1 MVYAKPGTPSFNNPK
16 GLERHSNQKLRSA
29 IWGLFVSKERS
40 EKLKK
45 SFKSSVK
52 STTEL
57 LRYSLLLER
66 ASLMAK
72 MVQVVTKVSK
82 TKDAHFTGTPHILR
96 ASQVSS
102 KSQPC
107 SFLAISDRYLQTQNF
122 LSCIHS
128 QTHILN
134 ICTNHSGV
142 GTVEDPTISCNF
154 QTSRNPHRPAFHS
167 AMPTSPCCNKRHLQ
181 KPGQ

>member
-29 IWGLFVSKERS
+29 IWRLFVSKERS

-96 ASQVSS
+96 ASQVSF

-107 SFLAISDRYLQTQNF
+107 SFLTVSDRYLQTQNLQF
-122 LSCIHS
+122 FYQAYIHK
-128 QTHILN
+128 HI
-134 ICTNHSGV
+134 S
-142 GTVEDPTISCNF
+142 
-154 QTSRNPHRPAFHS
+154 
-167 AMPTSPCCNKRHLQ
+167 
-181 KPGQ
+181 

>member
-1 MVYAKPGTPSFNNPK
+1 MVYAKPGTQSFNNPK

-96 ASQVSS
+96 ASQVSF

-107 SFLAISDRYLQTQNF
+107 SFLAISDRKLQTQNLQF
-122 LSCIHS
+122 FYQAHIHK
-128 QTHILN
+128 HIKH
-134 ICTNHSGV
+134 IYYV
-142 GTVEDPTISCNF
+142 YQPF
-154 QTSRNPHRPAFHS
+154 RSRDRPAFHS
-167 AMPTSPCCNKRHLQ
+167 AMPTSPCCHKRHLQ
-181 KPGQ
+181 EPGQ